1 MLQRVRRRLRC
12 SLTTWLSSGLFWAVF
27 LGALALSVGIKS
39 FINLAI
45 DPIYFDVSVRTLE
58 GQIFPFP
65 PGRLAITHSEH
76 LAKSGLANLIA
87 IGWAIMLVFLFLAM
101 TRRVLHH
108 RIAYVGVG
116 LFLAGSISNRGEIA
130 ISGHATDFL
139 LIWPTESRELG
150 AIVNFADIMVVVG
163 LALFL
168 LGSPIYRWLRRIRS
182 QRLKGLEPRP

>member
-1 MLQRVRRRLRC
+1 MG
-12 SLTTWLSSGLFWAVF
+12 S
-27 LGALALSVGIKS
+27 KS

-45 DPIYFDVSVRTLE
+45 DPISFDVSLRTLE

-76 LAKSGLANLIA
+76 LARSGPANLIT
-87 IGWAIMLVFLFLAM
+87 IVWAIMLVFLFLAM

-116 LFLAGSISNRGEIA
+116 LYLAGGISNRGEVA

-150 AIVNFADIMVVVG
+150 AIVNFADIMVVAG

-168 LGSPIYRWLRRIRS
+168 LGSPIYRWLLRTRC
-182 QRLKGLEPRP
+182 QRLKGPEPRP